1 MMKQNK
7 QYWLVAAV
15 FGSMWGIS
23 EAVVGT
29 LLHGVSHIL
38 TIPGLSGLVMFP
50 IGFFF
55 MHRAFVR
62 TGSRN
67 VIFQTAAIA
76 AAIKLTGLALPFL
89 SPLDTINP
97 AMAIL
102 LESGAAFF
110 ILSDEPERTF
120 NFASVLTLTV
130 TWKTVFVATQF
141 FAGASAGIALT
152 APGILIRFLVID
164 SIVNAGLIMAMAKI
178 PGDFRLFK
186 STLRPVHVG
195 LSLMAAIV
203 VNMVVPFL

>member
-1 MMKQNK
+1 MKQNK
-7 QYWLVAAV
+7 QYWLIAAV

-29 LLHGVSHIL
+29 MLHGLSHFLPI
-38 TIPGLSGLVMFP
+38 TGLSGLVMFP

-89 SPLDTINP
+89 TPMDTVNP

-110 ILSDEPERTF
+110 ILSAEPEKTF
-120 NFASVLTLTV
+120 NFATVLTLTV
-130 TWKTVFVATQF
+130 TWKAIFVATQF
-141 FAGASAGIALT
+141 LAGASGMAFA
-152 APGILIRFLVID
+152 APGVLVRFLVID

-178 PGDFRLFK
+178 PADFRLLK
-186 STLRPVHVG
+186 SPLRPIHVSISVVAALVLNG
-195 LSLMAAIV
+195 LVQLISA
-203 VNMVVPFL
+203 